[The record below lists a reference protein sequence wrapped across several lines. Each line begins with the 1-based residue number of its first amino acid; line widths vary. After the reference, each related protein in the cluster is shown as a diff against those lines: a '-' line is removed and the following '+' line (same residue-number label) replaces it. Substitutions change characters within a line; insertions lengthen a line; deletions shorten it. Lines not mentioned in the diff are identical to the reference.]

1 MKKELLNQIKQ
12 DKLFDYLK
20 ENTNYIKE
28 LNRNPS
34 YYKTFK
40 KEIKDKYKLNFSD
53 KAKEVINDIEQISNI
68 ISTIN

>member
-1 MKKELLNQIKQ
+1 MKKDLLNQIKQ

-28 LNRNPS
+28 LNRNPE

-53 KAKEVINDIEQISNI
+53 KAKEVINDIELISNI

>member
-53 KAKEVINDIEQISNI
+53 KAKEVINDIELISNI

>member
-12 DKLFDYLK
+12 EKLFDYLK

-53 KAKEVINDIEQISNI
+53 KAKEVINDIELISNI

>member
-12 DKLFDYLK
+12 DKLFNYLK

-28 LNRNPS
+28 LNRNPE

-53 KAKEVINDIEQISNI
+53 KAKEVINDIELISNI

>member
-53 KAKEVINDIEQISNI
+53 KAKEVIIDTALISNI